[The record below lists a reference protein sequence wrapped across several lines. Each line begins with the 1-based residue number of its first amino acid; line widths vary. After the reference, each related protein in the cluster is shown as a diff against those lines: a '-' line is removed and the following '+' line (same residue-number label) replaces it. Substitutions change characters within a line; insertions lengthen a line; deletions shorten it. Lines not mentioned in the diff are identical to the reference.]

1 MRCLD
6 NGVEDKEEGEEE
18 VVVIVV
24 KVAVGDIGDKMGR
37 STMVDSDEDLDKI
50 GILSSAGCDTTG
62 GFDSFAS
69 CESEL
74 INLTSECAEA
84 FVMAV

>member
-24 KVAVGDIGDKMGR
+24 KAAVGDIGDKMGR

-50 GILSSAGCDTTG
+50 GILSSADCATTR
-62 GFDSFAS
+62 GFNSFAS

-74 INLTSECAEA
+74 INLTSGCEEA
-84 FVMAV
+84 LVIAV